1 MMSAFRDARHAENEE
16 LMATKRH
23 TVKKTAAASIEWWPV
38 DRVIPYARNPR
49 TTSDTA
55 IGKVAGSIKEFGF
68 KQPIVV
74 DPEGVVIAGHT
85 RLAAAQR
92 LGLAEVPVIVAA
104 DLSPTQAKAYRIA
117 DNRTAQETGWER
129 ELLDLEL
136 TDLRGVDFDL
146 SLTGLDPL
154 EFTEH
159 GDPTDPYAEW
169 DGMPDYEQ
177 DDLQSVFHVVVHFKS
192 DTDAEAF
199 FKLIG
204 QEKRRYTWWPETD
217 GHVGSDIGEQYVA
230 DDGGAA

>member
-1 MMSAFRDARHAENEE
+1 MS
-16 LMATKRH
+16 TKRH

-68 KQPIVV
+68 RVPIIV
-74 DPEGVVIAGHT
+74 DGEGVIIAGHT

-92 LGLAEVPVIVAA
+92 LGLERVPVLVAA
-104 DLSPTQAKAYRIA
+104 DLSPAQVKAYRIA

-129 ELLDLEL
+129 ELLELEL
-136 TDLRGVDFDL
+136 EDLRGLDFDL

-204 QEKRRYTWWPETD
+204 QEKRSYTWWPESD
-217 GHVGSDIGEQYVA
+217 GHVGSSLHHQWAAEDGEA
-230 DDGGAA
+230 T